1 LFYEQDIL
9 FYKYWKMKVLIA
21 TDSFKDAADSFAVCA
36 SIKNGW
42 IKSSPHDEVS
52 CFPLADGGEGLI
64 DILKLYL
71 EMDLVSVVV
80 DDALRRKKEAHF
92 LFSETKNLAVIEIA
106 QAIGLQ
112 HLSPS
117 ERNPLHTSSY
127 GVGELINHACK
138 LGATEII
145 IGLGGSSTNDAGM
158 GMAKA
163 LGWRFL
169 DDIGKDCEP
178 IGNELIKVFQVLPPA
193 KFVGSK
199 VTFEVLCDVDN
210 PLFGS
215 NGAAF
220 VFAPQKGADISAV
233 KYLDNGL
240 KHFYGI
246 CSQIN
251 NKVKQNL
258 PGAGAAG
265 GLGYGTSFFLGAS
278 LKSGIDLI
286 LKYSNIEKFI
296 PETDLVITGEGALD
310 KQTLQGK
317 LIKGVCQ
324 MAKKYDKPVIAICG
338 ALDLNSEELTALG
351 LKAAF
356 SISQGPGSLNDA
368 LLSTEKNLTLTAFNI
383 AQILK

>member
-1 LFYEQDIL
+1 
-9 FYKYWKMKVLIA
+9 MKVLIA

-71 EMDLVSVVV
+71 DMDLVSVVV
-80 DDALRRKKEAHF
+80 DDALRRKKEAYF
-92 LFSETKNLAVIEIA
+92 LFSETKKLAVIEIA

-169 DDIGKDCEP
+169 DDLGKDCEP
-178 IGNELIKVFQVLPPA
+178 IGNELIKVFQILPPA

-246 CSQIN
+246 CSQLN
-251 NKVKQNL
+251 NTVKQNL

-338 ALDLNSEELTALG
+338 ALDLNSEELTNLG

>member
-1 LFYEQDIL
+1 
-9 FYKYWKMKVLIA
+9 MKVLIA
-21 TDSFKDAADSFAVCA
+21 TDSFKDAADSFAVCEA
-36 SIKNGW
+36 VKKGW
-42 IKSSPHDEVS
+42 LKSSPHDEVS

-92 LFSETKNLAVIEIA
+92 LFSETKKLAVIEVA

-112 HLSPS
+112 HLSPA

-138 LGATEII
+138 LGATDII

-169 DDIGKDCEP
+169 DDNGKDCEP
-178 IGNELIKVFQVLPPA
+178 IGNELIKVFQILPPA

-220 VFAPQKGADISAV
+220 IFAPQKGADVFAV

-251 NKVKQNL
+251 NSVKQNL

-286 LKYSNIEKFI
+286 LKYSNIEKFM

-310 KQTLQGK
+310 RQTLQGK